1 MVLKPEYLLAIAFF
15 LLLVERIF
23 SYMIYLSSRKEV
35 ELLREEF
42 AQMRSEFVKLAA
54 LLQAF
59 LMNVRFKDSGEIES
73 KRKSTDTQVMV
84 SSIELERLRDA
95 ERLLREESVD
105 RLLKRRTRP
114 EGESSED
121 DELGEII
128 K

>member
-1 MVLKPEYLLAIAFF
+1 MLLKPEYLLAIAFF

-23 SYMIYLSSRKEV
+23 SYMIYLSSRREV